1 MSQWNTLSVPLENGW
16 QCTLVPTSDYR
27 TQSGNW
33 LIFGTDDEREEI
45 KQARRDFDRYFRPRS
60 DMRTVSGGAELREI
74 QSFLRD
80 TLNVVHRNLPS
91 DNAGVERMLREAV
104 ADGRLVPVLN
114 HGYAYSCRVSRPT
127 PAPLR
132 WPSYG
137 GGGMVRAT
145 SYGSSW
151 ASSSSALFDGEP
163 ILSGPYDPATQA
175 ARLSAARGAIAAS
188 GNGGNLLGL
197 LETVAGAAL
206 STGSG
211 ADDGG
216 DEVAD
221 DGVFTFTSLGDTQ
234 PFEYTEN
241 TVSGD
246 TEELAASTN
255 NPKFAAKMLS
265 YDYKTFGTMLH
276 KFKDANGLG
285 PADNSIFHDNGD
297 MEFNGRIF
305 EDSIHD
311 YAP

>member
-1 MSQWNTLSVPLENGW
+1 MQERL

-27 TQSGNW
+27 THHNW

-45 KQARRDFDRYFRPRS
+45 EQAGRDFDRYFRPRS

-80 TLNVVHRNLPS
+80 TLKVVHWNPPS
-91 DNAGVERMLREAV
+91 DNAGVERILREAV

-114 HGYAYSCRVSRPT
+114 RGYGYSCRTSRPT

-132 WPSYG
+132 WPSSG

-151 ASSSSALFDGEP
+151 ASSSSALLNGEP

-188 GNGGNLLGL
+188 
-197 LETVAGAAL
+197 
-206 STGSG
+206 
-211 ADDGG
+211 
-216 DEVAD
+216 
-221 DGVFTFTSLGDTQ
+221 
-234 PFEYTEN
+234 
-241 TVSGD
+241 
-246 TEELAASTN
+246 
-255 NPKFAAKMLS
+255 
-265 YDYKTFGTMLH
+265 
-276 KFKDANGLG
+276 ANGLG

-297 MEFNGRIF
+297 VEFNGRIF